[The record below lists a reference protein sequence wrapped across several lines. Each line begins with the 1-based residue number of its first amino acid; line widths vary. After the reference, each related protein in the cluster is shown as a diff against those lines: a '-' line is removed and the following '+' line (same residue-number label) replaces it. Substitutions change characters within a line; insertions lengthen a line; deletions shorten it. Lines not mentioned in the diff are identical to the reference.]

1 MRRPSTQHGRA
12 DDTDDA
18 LTHQPKYS
26 RFTQQELPAC
36 RPLLTPL
43 VATVVLF
50 GLGLLFLPLGVVVFQ
65 ASRSVVD
72 QARLADPAPSDDFS
86 PRGRETVAAG

>member
-1 MRRPSTQHGRA
+1 MQVPGMRRPSTIPGRA
-12 DDTDDA
+12 DHADDA
-18 LTHQPKYS
+18 PTHRPKYS

-36 RPLLTPL
+36 RPLLTPQ
-43 VATVVLF
+43 VVTLMMF

-72 QARLADPAPSDDFS
+72 QARLADPAPSDDF
-86 PRGRETVAAG
+86 